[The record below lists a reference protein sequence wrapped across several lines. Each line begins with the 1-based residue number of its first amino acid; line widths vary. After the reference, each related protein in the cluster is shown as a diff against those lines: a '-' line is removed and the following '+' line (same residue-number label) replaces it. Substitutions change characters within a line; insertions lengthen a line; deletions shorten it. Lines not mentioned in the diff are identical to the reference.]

1 MAAMVI
7 EVPEELKDFGV
18 AVLATIEVVQKA
30 VAGSVGGKAVDY
42 DAVECAIADATARSE
57 CAAHGA
63 VLQSLDVDKPTIA
76 IGGKL
81 HRRVGRC
88 EATYY
93 TMAGPALVTR
103 SLYRERGVRN
113 GKVTDPVSVR
123 AGVIADG
130 WLPRTARA
138 MAHALQQS
146 TSRDAEASSRES
158 KRLPY
163 SRSSFE
169 DVAHAVGEVYLPH
182 HVDIEGML
190 IDELVVPKEAC
201 SVSASLDRVN
211 VPMEEPRARPVGRP
225 KKNAPKRPIVRNFRQ
240 AYCGT
245 VTLHDANG
253 EALHTIRYGRMPQ
266 GNVAELVEGMAAD
279 VGMLI
284 AQRGDLL
291 VDLLCDGAPE
301 MWNLLRVQF
310 NAENFGKV
318 HELIDLRHTME
329 KLGAA
334 AEVIHGENRRAVTQR
349 WKLRLLNSSR
359 AVKDILAE
367 LHGSGREHVKV
378 GKTMPVHEAITYLTN
393 QGDRMDYASA
403 RRMGLPL
410 GSGNVE
416 ATCKSLFEVRFKR
429 AGSRWKE
436 VTGEHIVHLRALAIS
451 DRWPRAMEFTMQRL
465 RRAVKAVV

>member
-7 EVPEELKDFGV
+7 HVPEQLKDFGV
-18 AVLATIEVVQKA
+18 AVLAMIEAAQSSL
-30 VAGSVGGKAVDY
+30 AGTAGGKAVDY
-42 DAVECAIADATARSE
+42 DAVECAIADAAARCE

-63 VLQSLDVDKPTIA
+63 VLRALDIDKPAIE

-88 EATYY
+88 EAPYY
-93 TMAGPALVTR
+93 TMAGPVVVTR

-113 GKVTDPVSVR
+113 GRVVDPVSVR
-123 AGVIADG
+123 AGVVADG

-146 TSRDAEASSRES
+146 TSRDAEASARES

-169 DVAHAVGEVYLPH
+169 RVAHAVGEAYLPH
-182 HVDIEGML
+182 HVDIEGGL
-190 IDELVVPKEAC
+190 IEEFVVPKNAR

-211 VPMEEPRARPVGRP
+211 VPMEEPRPRPVGRP
-225 KKNAPKRPIVRNFRQ
+225 KKNAPKRPIARNFRQ

-245 VTLHDANG
+245 VTLHDADG

-301 MWNLLRVQF
+301 MWNLLRAQF
-310 NAENFGKV
+310 TAENFGEV
-318 HELIDLRHTME
+318 HELIDLRHTTE
-329 KLGAA
+329 KLRAA
-334 AEVIHGENRRAVTQR
+334 AEVIHGEGYQPVVQR
-349 WKLRLLNSSR
+349 WKLRLLNTSR
-359 AVKDILAE
+359 AADGILAE
-367 LHGSGREHVKV
+367 LHASGLEHVTV

-403 RRMGLPL
+403 RRLGLPL

-451 DRWPRAMEFTMQRL
+451 DRWPRAMELTMQRL
-465 RRAVKAVV
+465 RHAVKAVA

>member
-1 MAAMVI
+1 MVI
-7 EVPEELKDFGV
+7 EIPEELKDFGV
-18 AVLATIEVVQKA
+18 AVLATIKTVQDA
-30 VAGSVGGKAVDY
+30 IAQSAGGKAVDY
-42 DAVECAIADATARSE
+42 DAVECAIAAAMARSE
-57 CAAHGA
+57 CAAHGT
-63 VLQSLDVDKPTIA
+63 VLRSLDLDKETIT

-81 HRRVGRC
+81 YRQVGRC
-88 EATYY
+88 DATYY
-93 TMAGPALVTR
+93 TMAGSIVITR

-113 GKVTDPVSVR
+113 GKVVDAISVR

-146 TSRDAEASSRES
+146 TSRDAEASALES

-169 DVAHAVGEVYLPH
+169 RVAHAVGEVYLPH
-182 HVDIEGML
+182 HVDVESQLIE
-190 IDELVVPKEAC
+190 EFVVPKEAR

-225 KKNAPKRPIVRNFRQ
+225 KKNAPKRPIARNFRQ

-266 GNVAELVEGMAAD
+266 GNVQELVEGMAAD

-301 MWNLLRVQF
+301 MWNLLRAQF
-310 NAENFGKV
+310 TTENFGEV

-329 KLGAA
+329 KLVAA
-334 AEVIHGENRRAVTQR
+334 AGVIHGDAHQPVTQR

-359 AVKDILAE
+359 AVSGILAE
-367 LHGSGREHVKV
+367 LHASGREHVKV
-378 GKTMPVHEAITYLTN
+378 GKAMPVHDAITYLTN
-393 QGDRMDYASA
+393 QGDRMDYATA
-403 RRMGLPL
+403 RRLGLPL

-436 VTGEHIVHLRALAIS
+436 ATGEHIVHLRALAIS

-465 RRAVKAVV
+465 RRAVKAVA

>member
-7 EVPEELKDFGV
+7 HVPEELKDFGV
-18 AVLATIEVVQKA
+18 AVRTMIDAVQRA
-30 VAGSVGGKAVDY
+30 IAGSAGGKAVDY
-42 DAVECAIADATARSE
+42 DAVECAIAGAAARSE

-63 VLQSLDVDKPTIA
+63 VLRSLDIDKPA
-76 IGGKL
+76 VLIGGKL

-88 EATYY
+88 DAAYY
-93 TMAGPALVTR
+93 TLAGPVVIPR

-113 GKVTDPVSVR
+113 GKVVDTVSVR
-123 AGVIADG
+123 AGVVADG

-146 TSRDAEASSRES
+146 TSRDAEASARES
-158 KRLPY
+158 IRLPY

-169 DVAHAVGEVYLPH
+169 RVAHAVGEVYLPH
-182 HVDIEGML
+182 HVDIEGAL
-190 IDELVVPKEAC
+190 IDELVVPKEAR
-201 SVSASLDRVN
+201 SISASLDRVN

-225 KKNAPKRPIVRNFRQ
+225 KKNAPKRPIARNFRQ

-245 VTLHDANG
+245 VTLHDADG

-284 AQRGDLL
+284 AQRADLL

-301 MWNLLRVQF
+301 MWNLLRTQF
-310 NAENFGKV
+310 TAENFGEV

-334 AEVIHGENRRAVTQR
+334 AEVIHGEGHRAETQR

-359 AVKDILAE
+359 AVAGILAE
-367 LHGSGREHVKV
+367 LYASGREHVKV
-378 GKTMPVHEAITYLTN
+378 GKAKPVHEAITYLTN
-393 QGDRMDYASA
+393 QGDRMDYAAA
-403 RRMGLPL
+403 RRLGLPL

-436 VTGEHIVHLRALAIS
+436 ATGEHIVHLRALAIS
-451 DRWPRAMEFTMQRL
+451 DRWPPAMELTMQRL
-465 RRAVKAVV
+465 RRAVKAVA